1 MDNRYVSLNEK
12 INGNFTVLGFG
23 FTITEDGFPGKDDF
37 LDHPETADFPHWLE
51 CLRPGEKAYKFTS
64 VESGST
70 GPVDAYAYVTQERT
84 AIPFWDVEIE
94 QLIKAS
100 QAMNESLFV
109 TVANSIDWSIRPV
122 EDYLKAVQ
130 LALSAGAHLK
140 ARHLA
145 MAGGER
151 FSDHAEMQKYTR
163 ILAPAKIVKSHL
175 PPDPEGA
182 KDMRWLKEHHDEYR
196 GQWVALLHGE
206 LLATASSLKELIQQI
221 GDPRGTNILVTQ
233 VY

>member
-1 MDNRYVSLNEK
+1 MDNQYVSLKAK
-12 INGNFTVLGFG
+12 INDVFAMLCVGN
-23 FTITEDGFPGKDDF
+23 TITQDNNQNIREISDIPPWFAGV
-37 LDHPETADFPHWLE
+37 T
-51 CLRPGEKAYKFTS
+51 PGEKYYRFTS
-64 VESGST
+64 IESGST
-70 GPVDAYAYVTQERT
+70 GTVSAYTYVTQERT
-84 AIPFWDVEIE
+84 AIPFGDGEME
-94 QLIKAS
+94 QLIEAS
-100 QAMNESLFV
+100 QTMNESLFV
-109 TVANSIDWSIRPV
+109 AVAKSIDWGLRPV
-122 EDYLKAVQ
+122 EDYLKVIQ
-130 LALSAGAHLK
+130 LALAAGAHLK
-140 ARHLA
+140 ARNLA
-145 MAGGER
+145 MVGGER
-151 FSDHAEMQKYTR
+151 FSDHAEMQKYAR